1 MIVKGGMEGWR
12 QRRGK
17 GRKEGERKEIRGK
30 RIKYGKKKSGHTF
43 RPSLPP
49 KHLSGPSCSCRHT
62 DWTGMTHPSN
72 WLVLDEATHFRQDI
86 LGTHI

>member
-1 MIVKGGMEGWR
+1 MEQHGAKVIVKGGMEGWR

-30 RIKYGKKKSGHTF
+30 RIKYGKKKSTHTL

-62 DWTGMTHPSN
+62 
-72 WLVLDEATHFRQDI
+72 LDRNDMSFELACI
-86 LGTHI
+86 